1 MPVSA
6 NLGLNI
12 NPGSFFVLSKA
23 LSRIIFSI
31 LFRVSNH
38 QIVGKRIKLNL
49 LFKLSYLS
57 SNFALTLG
65 YLNPASNNPAQNCNS
80 LLYGVPAVHLS
91 KIKRLQNAAARL
103 VSYMPKH
110 SHITPIRLT
119 VGEYSPYNLR
129 SSDGI
134 VLVDPSIKTKKKLTG
149 RRSVFSCCAE
159 SMEQLS
165 ITYQE

>member
-1 MPVSA
+1 M
-6 NLGLNI
+6 
-12 NPGSFFVLSKA
+12 
-23 LSRIIFSI
+23 IFSI
-31 LFRVSNH
+31 LFRLSNH
-38 QIVGKRIKLNL
+38 QIVGKRTKLNL

-80 LLYGVPAVHLS
+80 LLYGVLAVHLS

-103 VSYMPKH
+103 VNYMPKH

-129 SSDGI
+129 STDGN
-134 VLVDPSIKTKKKLTG
+134 VLVDLSIKTKKKLTG
-149 RRSVFSCCAE
+149 R
-159 SMEQLS
+159 
-165 ITYQE
+165 

>member
-1 MPVSA
+1 M
-6 NLGLNI
+6 
-12 NPGSFFVLSKA
+12 
-23 LSRIIFSI
+23 IFSI
-31 LFRVSNH
+31 LFRLSNH

-80 LLYGVPAVHLS
+80 LLYGVLAVHLS

-119 VGEYSPYNLR
+119 AGR
-129 SSDGI
+129 
-134 VLVDPSIKTKKKLTG
+134 VLTL
-149 RRSVFSCCAE
+149 
-159 SMEQLS
+159 
-165 ITYQE
+165 